1 LITPRSSMLHSYYR
15 LLAGNRRLSSAA
27 VAASAASGLAEAL
40 GLASLLPILQNGDAT
55 LRSVAPWLG
64 VLAAFLIA
72 STGLRLLVDVLIGR
86 IVTRVELRAREQL
99 LDRLVNARW
108 QDVSK
113 LSHGDTTSALMSE
126 AQQLSNGVYALLN
139 GVAQVLI
146 VTMLMATATVLNP
159 SLLAAAAAFMVVSY
173 LIYRYRLSKVRDNQQ
188 SLSIANADVT
198 EDVAAAIGDLRFM
211 RESGSDIAW
220 QERTRIDA
228 NLLGDLRLRALVL
241 PSVTKVIVDSI
252 GALFLAFTIGA
263 TVWATNGLALGVVF
277 VGIFYRVISRVQAAQ
292 ISISTA
298 SAQLPWLS
306 RWDTRLAA
314 LSDRHYAGVTSNTY
328 EATSPPSIEL
338 SGVTFSYPGR
348 SSLIIDSSFVIHS
361 GEHVALIGASGSG
374 KSTLVDVILGLVEP
388 DVGEVQIDGEI
399 LGPDGWAAFRRSVG
413 LVPQDVAMRKG
424 SLADNITWDRP
435 IDHEALRDAVTRAEL
450 AAFVKTLDAGLDTQI
465 DSKTIGLSG
474 GQRQRIG
481 LARAFYRNPKF
492 LILDEATSGLDGPTE
507 RAIFETVFR
516 TGRAM
521 TIIAVSHR
529 ETIFDYA
536 GRVIAI
542 DDGAIASRRP
552 RHKEGTSCHGLALL

>member
-1 LITPRSSMLHSYYR
+1 MVAWRNETLHSYYR
-15 LLAGNRRLSSAA
+15 LLAGNRRLSAA
-27 VAASAASGLAEAL
+27 AIAASAASGVAEAL
-40 GLASLLPILQNGDAT
+40 GLASLLPILQNGEAT

-86 IVTRVELRAREQL
+86 VVTRVELKAREQL
-99 LDRLVNARW
+99 LERLVFARW
-108 QDVSK
+108 QAVSK
-113 LSHGDTTSALMSE
+113 LSHGESTSALMSE

-139 GVAQVLI
+139 GVAQLLI
-146 VTMLMATATVLNP
+146 VLMLMTTATVLNP
-159 SLLAAAAAFMVVSY
+159 PLLAAAAAFMLVSY

-188 SLSIANADVT
+188 SLSIANAEVT

-211 RESGSDIAW
+211 RESGSDVAW
-220 QERTRIDA
+220 QERTRADA
-228 NLLGDLRLRALVL
+228 EILGQLRLRALVL

-292 ISISTA
+292 VSISTA
-298 SAQLPWLS
+298 SAQLPWLT
-306 RWDTRLAA
+306 RWDTRLAT
-314 LSDRHYAGVTSNTY
+314 LSDRHYAGVNSNTY
-328 EATSPPSIEL
+328 EPKSPPRIEL
-338 SGVTFSYPGR
+338 SGVTFGYEGR
-348 SSLIIDSSFVIHS
+348 SPVLVNSSLVIRS

-374 KSTLVDVILGLVEP
+374 KSTLIDVILGLVEP
-388 DVGEVQIDGEI
+388 DFGEVRIDDEV

-424 SLADNITWDRP
+424 SLAENIAWDRP
-435 IDHEALRDAVTRAEL
+435 INGAALRDAVAQSEL
-450 AAFVKTLDAGLDTQI
+450 APFVETLDAGLDTHI

-481 LARAFYRNPKF
+481 LARAFYREPRF
-492 LILDEATSGLDGPTE
+492 LILDEATSGLDAPTE
-507 RAIFETVFR
+507 RAIYETVFR
-516 TGRAM
+516 SGRPM

-529 ETIFDYA
+529 EAIFDYA
-536 GRVIAI
+536 GRVVEIHH
-542 DDGAIASRRP
+542 GAIITRKSRDR
-552 RHKEGTSCHGLALL
+552 EGTT